1 MHSMKTIF
9 RVAGT
14 ELRTLFYS
22 PIAWFLMVIF
32 LIQCGIS
39 YTGIIE
45 TLAREQ
51 DGGNLMRMS
60 MTDFVFIGNRG
71 LFGNVMGNIY
81 LYMPL
86 LTMGLISRETSS
98 GTIKLLH
105 SSPIRVREIVLGKFL
120 SMVIYSLLLVTI
132 VASFVVTA
140 QFQIQSPDTGM
151 LMSGLLG
158 FLLLLCAYAAIGLF
172 MSSLTNYQIVAAI
185 CTFVMFGVLSYIG
198 QLWQGVA
205 FVRNLTYFLSMSG
218 RTGNMLNG
226 LITTKDV
233 IYFLAIV
240 YLFLSLSV
248 YKMRSD
254 MESKPRIIRWG
265 RYALAMTITLAIGYI
280 SSIPSLVGYYDATGQ
295 KLRTLTPNAQ
305 RIIKELGNEPLEVIA
320 YNNLLSS
327 FYNYGA
333 PESYNNNLRRW
344 EPYMRFKH
352 EIKLST
358 VQYYDTP
365 LDNGNYA
372 RYMGGKSLE
381 ELAKRSAESKDL
393 SLSDFNSPEQIRKI
407 IDLRPE
413 YNRYVMQLRYKGRS
427 TFLRVYN
434 DNRQWP
440 SETEVSAAFKRLLQA
455 KMPKIVF
462 LTGNLQRDINKLGD
476 REYKALTNL
485 RTFRNS
491 FINQGFDVDTLSLS
505 NQEIP
510 SDITALV
517 LADPKVPL
525 TVTETKKLE
534 NYIAAG
540 GNILIAGEPGKQAI
554 LNPLLATIGVKMR
567 EGIIVQPTKDMQ
579 PELVTPFITQ
589 TVSGFFKPLE
599 HAAHDSAR
607 ATMPGTTALSYSD
620 SNSFSISPLLV
631 TDPRDTWL
639 KKGKLVSDSAE
650 VLFDA
655 AAGDERGSFPTA
667 ISLTRKI
674 NGKEQRIIVSGDA
687 DFMSNAELQRF
698 NLRSANFVFNTGL
711 FSWLSYG
718 EFPIDSSRPP
728 AEDTKINLTKDQ
740 AKFYKFIFVW
750 VVPAIVLA
758 FGSILL
764 IRRKRK

>member
-1 MHSMKTIF
+1 MKTIL

-22 PIAWFLMVIF
+22 PIAWFLMIIF
-32 LIQCGIS
+32 LIQCGIT

-45 TLAREQ
+45 SLAREQ
-51 DGGNLMRMS
+51 EAGNLMRIS
-60 MTDFVFIGNRG
+60 MTDYIFISNRG

-105 SSPIRVREIVLGKFL
+105 SSPIKVREIVLGKFL
-120 SMVIYSLLLVTI
+120 SMFIYSLLLVLI
-132 VASFVVTA
+132 VAVFVITGMMQVQNVDA
-140 QFQIQSPDTGM
+140 GM

-158 FLLLLCAYAAIGLF
+158 FLLLLCAYSAIGLF
-172 MSSLTNYQIVAAI
+172 MSCLTNYQIVAAI
-185 CTFVMFGVLSYIG
+185 CTFVMFGVLNYVG
-198 QLWQGVA
+198 QLWQGIS
-205 FVRNLTYFLSMSG
+205 FVRSLTYFLSISG
-218 RTGNMLNG
+218 RTGSMLSG

-233 IYFLAIV
+233 IYFLVIV
-240 YLFLSLSV
+240 YLFLSLSI

-254 MESKPRIIRWG
+254 MESKPRLVRWG
-265 RYALAMTITLAIGYI
+265 RYVLAMAVTLTIGYI
-280 SSIPSLVGYYDATGQ
+280 SSIPSLVGYYDATAQ

-305 RIIKELGNEPLEVIA
+305 RIIKELGDDQLEVVA
-320 YNNLLSS
+320 YNNLLSG
-327 FYNYGA
+327 YYDYGS
-333 PESYNNNLRRW
+333 PESYNTNLRRW
-344 EPYMRFKH
+344 EPFMRFKH
-352 EIKLST
+352 NIKLST
-358 VQYYDTP
+358 VQYYDSV
-365 LDNGNYA
+365 LDNPYFA
-372 RYMGGKSLE
+372 RYMGGKTLE
-381 ELAKRSAESKDL
+381 EYAKRSAESKDMK
-393 SLSDFNSPEQIRKI
+393 LSDFISPAEIRKM

-413 YNRYVMQLRYKGRS
+413 FNRYVMLLKYKDRS
-427 TFLRVYN
+427 TFLRIFN

-440 SETEVSAAFKRLLQA
+440 SETEISAAFKRLLQT

-462 LTGNLQRDINKLGD
+462 LTGNLQRDINKVGD

-485 RTFRNS
+485 KTFRNS
-491 FINQGFDVDTLSLS
+491 LINQGFDVDTLSIS
-505 NQEIP
+505 RQEIP

-517 LADPKVPL
+517 LADPKVAL
-525 TVTETKKLE
+525 TPAETAKLE
-534 NYIAAG
+534 KYIADG
-540 GNILIAGEPGKQAI
+540 GNILIAGEPGKQAM
-554 LNPLLATIGVKMR
+554 LNPLLATLGVKMR
-567 EGIIVQPTKDMQ
+567 EGIIVQPTKEMQ

-589 TVSGFFKPLE
+589 TVSSFFKALE

-607 ATMPGTTALSYSD
+607 ATMPGTTALSYAD
-620 SNSFSISPLLV
+620 SGAFKISPLLV
-631 TDPRDTWL
+631 TDARQTWL

-650 VLFDA
+650 VLFDSL
-655 AAGDERGSFPTA
+655 AGDERGSFSTA
-667 ISLTRKI
+667 ISLTRNI
-674 NGKEQRIIVSGDA
+674 NGREQRIIVSADA

-728 AEDTKINLTKDQ
+728 AEDTKLNVTKDQ

-750 VVPAIVLA
+750 VVPAILLA